1 VITIDLSDRTAVVT
15 GGARGLGFGAAT
27 RLAEAG
33 ARLVLSD
40 LDEAAAKGAADR
52 LPGRGHTGVAA
63 DAGDR
68 QAQQRVADTAMAETG
83 HLDVWMNNAGF
94 IDTMPVDGPPERW
107 YRFLDVMLSGVF
119 FGCQAAATVMADGG
133 SIVNVASMGSFR
145 AFAPGAHGYVA
156 AKSGVVGVTRSMAVE
171 LAPRR
176 IRVNAIAPGFFD
188 TEGTRESAQARP
200 DTADMIDMI
209 PIPLGRQGTPDDIG
223 KVVVFL
229 ASDLAGYV
237 NGVLLPVDG
246 GFLAQ

>member
-1 VITIDLSDRTAVVT
+1 
-15 GGARGLGFGAAT
+15 
-27 RLAEAG
+27 
-33 ARLVLSD
+33 
-40 LDEAAAKGAADR
+40 
-52 LPGRGHTGVAA
+52 
-63 DAGDR
+63 
-68 QAQQRVADTAMAETG
+68 
-83 HLDVWMNNAGF
+83 
-94 IDTMPVDGPPERW
+94 
-107 YRFLDVMLSGVF
+107 
-119 FGCQAAATVMADGG
+119 
-133 SIVNVASMGSFR
+133 
-145 AFAPGAHGYVA
+145 
-156 AKSGVVGVTRSMAVE
+156 MAVE

>member
-15 GGARGLGFGAAT
+15 GGARGLGLGAAT

-33 ARLVLSD
+33 ARLVISD

-68 QAQQRVADTAMAETG
+68 HAQQRVADAAVAATG
-83 HLDVWMNNAGF
+83 RLDFWMNNAGF
-94 IDTMPVDGPPERW
+94 VGTSPVDCAPEEW
-107 YRFLDVMLSGVF
+107 GRFIDVMLSGVF

-133 SIVNVASMGSFR
+133 AIVNVASMGSYR
-145 AFAPGAHGYVA
+145 AMAGGSHGYVA
-156 AKSGVVGVTRSMAVE
+156 AKSGVVGVTRSMALE
-171 LAPRR
+171 LAPRG

-188 TEGTRESAQARP
+188 TEGTREFAAANAEMSAMV
-200 DTADMIDMI
+200 DLI

-237 NGVLLPVDG
+237 SGVLLPVDG